1 MGRTT
6 LKLDTS
12 AFDDFAEKL
21 DRLGADLKPIFD
33 DALTQAAETITED
46 TLEAVKDQYLPAHGD
61 YHHEGHPTEKSI
73 IRNPHVKWSGMM
85 GEVAVGFDYDKPG
98 AGGYLITGTPRM
110 DPDRELNRIYKGK
123 RYMTEIKK
131 DMIEIFQDAIDDHM
145 GG

>member
-1 MGRTT
+1 MGRNT

-46 TLEAVKDQYLPAHGD
+46 TLEALKDQYLPAHGD
-61 YHHEGHPTEKSI
+61 YSTGDTKLSI
-73 IRNPHVKWSGMM
+73 MRNPRVKWSGMI

-110 DPDRELNRIYKGK
+110 DPDKELNRIYKSK
-123 RYMTEIKK
+123 RYMTDIKK